1 MQVRST
7 HSSFSKSSI
16 PPNRAGA
23 PSEKTSTSDWF
34 QPVRDL
40 GAATRLLSLGQ
51 LYRWKNA
58 AQIKSKL
65 ADPPLAPEARVK
77 LEDPIVFV
85 PGWTTTREAFD
96 PLAEKLL
103 EGGGNGGRLIFV
115 SEGKFFTDRAC
126 HKELNQQQVQSD
138 DLKVFE
144 MVYSDIRLPPDRSSE
159 ELAVNFKAVKEL
171 TGREKVD
178 VGAYSMGGLATR
190 VYLDKGGK
198 DIDQALF
205 LGTPHQGTKFADLAR
220 HVLRRDIQ
228 WAVNL
233 AGLLPAD
240 LPALDWLSP
249 VEDGNPQLERLNE
262 RWPIQKA
269 GVNEAKFIAGSGTMT
284 SKGGWWPITD
294 GDGLVPADKAAPPGE
309 TALIIKNPTHGALNN
324 SAPIYREMADFFHW
338 SKVSNPQLSESK

>member
-1 MQVRST
+1 MQVRLT
-7 HSSFSKSSI
+7 QI
-16 PPNRAGA
+16 
-23 PSEKTSTSDWF
+23 STSHPKTPPPKQASVQSTKAEPDDWF
-34 QPVRDL
+34 QPVRNL

-51 LYRWKNA
+51 LYRWKNS
-58 AQIKSKL
+58 AQIK
-65 ADPPLAPEARVK
+65 EK
-77 LEDPIVFV
+77 LENPPVAAEAAVQLDDPVVFI

-103 EGGGNGGRLIFV
+103 EGGRNGGQLIFV
-115 SEGKFFTDRAC
+115 SQGKFFTDRTC
-126 HKELNQQQVQSD
+126 RQELNQQQIQSD
-138 DLKVFE
+138 ELKVFE
-144 MVYSDIRLPPDRSSE
+144 MVYSDIRLPPDQSSQ
-159 ELAVNFKAVKEL
+159 ELAVNFKAIKEL

-178 VGAYSMGGLATR
+178 VNAFSMGGLATR
-190 VYLDKGGK
+190 AYLDKGGK
-198 DIDQALF
+198 DVDQVLF

-220 HVLRRDIQ
+220 QVLRRDIQ

-249 VEDGNPQLERLNE
+249 IEDGNPQLERLND

-269 GVNEAKFIAGSGTMT
+269 GANEVKFIAGSGTMT

-309 TALIIKNPTHGALNN
+309 SALVIKNPTHGALNN
-324 SAPIYREMADFFHW
+324 SAPVYREMANFFDW
-338 SKVSNPQLSESK
+338 RKDSAG

>member
-7 HSSFSKSSI
+7 QLSSI
-16 PPNRAGA
+16 KPKAPPVSNDA
-23 PSEKTSTSDWF
+23 PQTSKPEPNDWF

-40 GAATRLLSLGQ
+40 GAATRLLTLGQ
-51 LYRWKNA
+51 LYRWKNS
-58 AQIKSKL
+58 AQIKDKL
-65 ADPPLAPEARVK
+65 ANPPLAAEAPVQ
-77 LEDPIVFV
+77 LDDPIVFI

-103 EGGGNGGRLIFV
+103 EGGRNGGQLVFV
-115 SEGKFFTDRAC
+115 SQGKFFTDRAC
-126 HKELNQQQVQSD
+126 HKELNQQQIQSD
-138 DLKVFE
+138 ELKVFE
-144 MVYSDIRLPPDRSSE
+144 MVYSDIRLPPDQSSE
-159 ELAVNFKAVKEL
+159 ELAVNFKAIKEL
-171 TGREKVD
+171 TGREKFD
-178 VGAYSMGGLATR
+178 VNAFSMGGLATR
-190 VYLDKGGK
+190 AYLDKGGK
-198 DIDQALF
+198 DIDQVLF

-220 HVLRRDIQ
+220 HVLRRDVQ

-233 AGLLPAD
+233 AGLLPGD

-269 GVNEAKFIAGSGTMT
+269 AVNETKFIAGSGTMT

-309 TALIIKNPTHGALNN
+309 TALVIKKPTHGALNN
-324 SAPIYREMADFFHW
+324 SAPIYREMADYFHW
-338 SKVSNPQLSESK
+338 KKS